1 MPRPQITSHRQESPV
16 PHDHPMSNPARLV
29 TMNNAYDD
37 LLRRTLSSIQSD
49 LARLIYLASTRDYN
63 SGVYHHEGLSA
74 RYGPESTRVAL
85 RAAHKDIFYKLI
97 GLSLEELVNELE
109 IYVRIS
115 REAPTGF
122 IHTWQEL
129 EPYRVAVP
137 MEVDSTMVQLF
148 LSNIRLALE
157 VLRFRQEHRQADPSA
172 SSLQPLLGR

>member
-1 MPRPQITSHRQESPV
+1 MPHER
-16 PHDHPMSNPARLV
+16 PMSYPARLV

-37 LLRRTLSSIQSD
+37 LLRRTLSGIASD

-85 RAAHKDIFYKLI
+85 QAAHRDIFYRLI
-97 GLSLEELVNELE
+97 TLSLEELVDELE
-109 IYVRIS
+109 IYVRNS
-115 REAPTGF
+115 REEPAGF
-122 IHTWQEL
+122 IHAWQEL

-137 MEVDSTMVQLF
+137 MEVDSTTVQLF

-157 VLRFRQEHRQADPSA
+157 VLRFRQEHSQAYPSA

>member
-1 MPRPQITSHRQESPV
+1 
-16 PHDHPMSNPARLV
+16 MSDPARLV

-49 LARLIYLASTRDYN
+49 LTRLIYLASTRDYN

-97 GLSLEELVNELE
+97 ALSLEELVNELE

-157 VLRFRQEHRQADPSA
+157 VLRFRQEHSQAYPSA